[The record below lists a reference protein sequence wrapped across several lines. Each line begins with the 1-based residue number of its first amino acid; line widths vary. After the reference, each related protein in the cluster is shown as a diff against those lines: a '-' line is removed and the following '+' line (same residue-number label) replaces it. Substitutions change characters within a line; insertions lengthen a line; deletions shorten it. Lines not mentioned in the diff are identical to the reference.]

1 MKKSLYTSIL
11 VLLIA
16 VLCLSALVACN
27 DNNNDN
33 PTPNPGNEVV
43 DYVSQLKL
51 DLTSSTAKIIDAK
64 VRVVNG
70 VAVGYIDGDT
80 THFSVD
86 KSHKDYDQFAQGVL
100 KARYLAIDTPESTGV
115 IEDYGKTAS
124 NFTHD
129 KLAGAQSIVI
139 ESDTDD
145 GKWNADSTG
154 GRYLVWVWYR
164 NSETEDYRNLNLEI
178 LQSGLAAGSKTGNNR
193 YGEYCTK
200 ALTQAR
206 DQKLYLY
213 SGKPDPDTY
222 HGEAIELTLKQLR
235 LNAETYKGK
244 VVAFEAVVTKVNE
257 NTVYVQEFDAETE
270 RYFGIQ
276 IFLGY
281 NQGTFRDIMTGVG
294 NRVRVVGSMQYY
306 ESGGT
311 YQIADIRYRDMKP
324 DDPRNVQLL
333 EQNVDV
339 VATEI
344 TGATLTDNV
353 KIEVPKDGSDET
365 EMKTFESGLVAMN
378 TLVSMKGLTVTKVYT
393 TDNGGSSDG
402 AMSLTCTT
410 TDGKTIT
417 VRTEKL
423 YDSEGKLITAAALN
437 GKTIDVEGIVDYYN
451 GAYQVRVLV
460 WEDIAVK

>member
-1 MKKSLYTSIL
+1 MKKSLYLSIL

-27 DNNNDN
+27 DNNNIN
-33 PTPNPGNEVV
+33 PPNPGKEVV

-51 DLTSSTAKIIDAK
+51 DLNSSTAKIIDAK

-86 KSHKDYDQFAQGVL
+86 KNHKDYDLFAQGVL
-100 KARYLAIDTPESTGV
+100 KARYLAVDTPESTGI

-124 NFTHD
+124 NFTRE

-145 GKWNADSTG
+145 GKWNTDSTNV
-154 GRYLVWVWYR
+154 RYLVWVWYR

-193 YGEYCTK
+193 YGEVCTK

-244 VVAFEAVVTKVNE
+244 IVAFEAVVAKVNE

-333 EQNVDV
+333 EKNVNV

-353 KIEVPKDGSDET
+353 TIEVPKVGSDET
-365 EMKTFESGLVAMN
+365 EMKSFESGLVAMN
-378 TLVSMKGLTVTKVYT
+378 TLVSMKGLVVTDVYT
-393 TDNGGSSDG
+393 TNNGGNSDG

-437 GKTIDVEGIVDYYN
+437 GKTIDVVGIVDYYN

>member
-1 MKKSLYTSIL
+1 MKKSLFTSLL

-16 VLCLSALVACN
+16 VLCLSALVACD
-27 DNNNDN
+27 DN
-33 PTPNPGNEVV
+33 TQKPNEEVV

-51 DLTSSTAKIIDAK
+51 DFNSSTAKIIDAK

-70 VAVGYIDGDT
+70 VTVGYIDGDT

-86 KSHKDYDQFAQGVL
+86 KNHKDYALFAQGVL

-145 GKWNADSTG
+145 GKWNPDSTG
-154 GRYLVWVWYR
+154 SRYMVWVWYR

-222 HGEAIELTLKQLR
+222 HGSAIELTLKQLR

-244 VVAFEAVVTKVNE
+244 IVAFEAVVAKVSG
-257 NTVYVQEFDAETE
+257 NTVYVQEFDPETE

-276 IFLGY
+276 IFLAY
-281 NQGTFRDIMTGVG
+281 NQGTFRDIMTGIG

-306 ESGGT
+306 ESGST

-333 EQNVDV
+333 QKNVDV
-339 VATEI
+339 VTTEI
-344 TGATLTDNV
+344 NGETLTGKV
-353 KIEVPKDGSDET
+353 SIEVPKEGTDET
-365 EMKTFESGLVAMN
+365 QMKSFESGLVAMN
-378 TLVSMKGLTVTKVYT
+378 TLVSMKDLVVTDVYT

-417 VRTEKL
+417 VRTEVL
-423 YDSEGKLITAAALN
+423 YDAEGKLITASAVN
-437 GKTIDVEGIVDYYN
+437 GKTIDVVGIVDYYN
-451 GAYQVRVLV
+451 GAYQVRVLA
-460 WEDIAVK
+460 WNDIAVK